1 MEARLISPAGAASL
15 SGTEIRDAAARD
27 DGPLWLDFDHSDE
40 EGMTLL
46 GELIDV
52 RPSDIQ
58 ECHNR
63 SPVPKMRFYADHHF
77 SAINGL
83 ARGADGRLRFQPLKL
98 FLTPRMLV
106 TVLGPT
112 SSSLTSEIARRELA
126 AVRQRID
133 SGQLRPASSFEL
145 VGAIRAEEMRTHENL
160 ITESSARIGQ
170 LERDVSQKD
179 PVKAEALLQDLFDLR
194 HDLEAIRTSAAQ
206 AAESF
211 ANLIETMELQEGLM
225 RTDLRL
231 VRNSQQGFRHL
242 QHTADLEREYL
253 QELIDLFQTRVHRAQ
268 SFCTQG
274 DCLGHRRHCLDRDRR
289 SVRDELCLHAGTRLA
304 MGLSG
309 RARGD
314 AHRRHPAGLAV
325 SSARLALIRQAGP
338 QPVEAIVQPDGS
350 TR

>member
-1 MEARLISPAGAASL
+1 MEARQISADGAASL
-15 SGTEIRDAAARD
+15 SMAEIREAAARD
-27 DGPLWLDFDHSDE
+27 GGMLWLDFDHTDE
-40 EGMTLL
+40 DGMAML

-52 RPSDIQ
+52 KPSDVQ

-83 ARGADGRLRFQPLKL
+83 ARGSDGRLYFQPLKL
-98 FLTPRMLV
+98 FLTSRTLV

-126 AVRQRID
+126 TVRQRID
-133 SGQLRPASSFEL
+133 AGQLRPASPFEL
-145 VGAIRAEEMRTHENL
+145 VGAIRAEEMRTHEDL
-160 ITESSARIGQ
+160 ITDSSGRIAQ

-179 PVKAEALLQDLFDLR
+179 PVKAEGLLQDLFDLR

-211 ANLIETMELQEGLM
+211 TNLIETMDLQEGLM
-225 RTDLRL
+225 QTDLRL

-253 QELIDLFQTRVHRAQ
+253 QEMIDLFQTRVSTELNRFVRKVTAWGTVGIAWTVIVGLYGMN
-268 SFCTQG
+268 FTYMPE
-274 DCLGHRRHCLDRDRR
+274 LGWRWGYPTVLVVMLVVGILLVLLFRR
-289 SVRDELCLHAGTRLA
+289 
-304 MGLSG
+304 
-309 RARGD
+309 RGW
-314 AHRRHPAGLAV
+314 L
-325 SSARLALIRQAGP
+325 
-338 QPVEAIVQPDGS
+338 
-350 TR
+350 

>member
-1 MEARLISPAGAASL
+1 MEARLISLAGAASL
-15 SGTEIRDAAARD
+15 SMTEVRDAAARD
-27 DGPLWLDFDHSDE
+27 GGTLWLDFDHTDE
-40 EGMTLL
+40 DGMALL
-46 GELIDV
+46 GELIDA

-63 SPVPKMRFYADHHF
+63 SPVPKMRFYPDHHF

-83 ARGADGRLRFQPLKL
+83 ARGSDGRLHFQPLKL
-98 FLTPRMLV
+98 FLTPKALI

-112 SSSLTSEIARRELA
+112 SSSLTSEIARGELA
-126 AVRQRID
+126 AVRHRLD

-145 VGAIRAEEMRTHENL
+145 VAAIRAEEMRTHEDL
-160 ITESSARIGQ
+160 ITESSARIAQ

-211 ANLIETMELQEGLM
+211 ANLIETMDLQEGLM
-225 RTDLRL
+225 QTDLRR

-253 QELIDLFQTRVHRAQ
+253 QEMIDLFQTRVSTELNRFVRKVTAWG
-268 SFCTQG
+268 SIGIAWTVIVGLYGMNFTSMPGLRTQWG
-274 DCLGHRRHCLDRDRR
+274 Y
-289 SVRDELCLHAGTRLA
+289 
-304 MGLSG
+304 
-309 RARGD
+309 
-314 AHRRHPAGLAV
+314 PAVLVLMLIVGVLLAV
-325 SSARLALIRQAGP
+325 LFRRRGWL
-338 QPVEAIVQPDGS
+338 
-350 TR
+350 

>member
-15 SGTEIRDAAARD
+15 SMTEIRDAAARD
-27 DGPLWLDFDHSDE
+27 GGTLWLDFDHRDE
-40 EGMTLL
+40 DSMALL

-52 RPSDIQ
+52 RASDIQ

-83 ARGADGRLRFQPLKL
+83 ARGSDGRLYFVPLKL
-98 FLTPRMLV
+98 FLTPKALI
-106 TVLGPT
+106 TVHGPT

-126 AVRQRID
+126 AVRQRLD

-145 VGAIRAEEMRTHENL
+145 VAAIRAEEMRTHEDL
-160 ITESSARIGQ
+160 ITESSARISQ

-211 ANLIETMELQEGLM
+211 ANLIETMDLQEGLM
-225 RTDLRL
+225 QTDLRR

-253 QELIDLFQTRVHRAQ
+253 QEMIDLFQTRVSTELNR
-268 SFCTQG
+268 F
-274 DCLGHRRHCLDRDRR
+274 
-289 SVRDELCLHAGTRLA
+289 VRKVTAWGSIGIAWTVIVGLYGMNFTHMPELSWRWGY
-304 MGLSG
+304 
-309 RARGD
+309 
-314 AHRRHPAGLAV
+314 PAVLVLMLIVGVL
-325 SSARLALIRQAGP
+325 LALLFRRRGWL
-338 QPVEAIVQPDGS
+338 
-350 TR
+350 

>member
-1 MEARLISPAGAASL
+1 MEARLISLAGAASL
-15 SGTEIRDAAARD
+15 SMTEIRDAAAQD
-27 DGPLWLDFDHSDE
+27 EGTLWLDFDHTDDDS
-40 EGMTLL
+40 MALL

-63 SPVPKMRFYADHHF
+63 SPVPKMRFYTDHHF

-98 FLTPRMLV
+98 FLTSRMLV

-112 SSSLTSEIARRELA
+112 SSSLTSEIARRELT

-133 SGQLRPASSFEL
+133 RGQLRPSSSFEL

-160 ITESSARIGQ
+160 ITESSARIAQ

-179 PVKAEALLQDLFDLR
+179 PVKAEALLQVLFDLR

-211 ANLIETMELQEGLM
+211 ANLIETMDLQEGLM
-225 RTDLRL
+225 QTDLRL

-253 QELIDLFQTRVHRAQ
+253 QELIGLFQTRVSTELNRFVRKVTAWGSIGIAWTVIVGLYGMNFANMPELSWTYGYPAALGVMVVVSLILWYLFHRQ
-268 SFCTQG
+268 HW
-274 DCLGHRRHCLDRDRR
+274 L
-289 SVRDELCLHAGTRLA
+289 
-304 MGLSG
+304 
-309 RARGD
+309 
-314 AHRRHPAGLAV
+314 
-325 SSARLALIRQAGP
+325 
-338 QPVEAIVQPDGS
+338 
-350 TR
+350 

>member
-15 SGTEIRDAAARD
+15 SMPEIRDAAARD
-27 DGPLWLDFDHSDE
+27 GGTLWLDFDHTDE
-40 EGMTLL
+40 DGMALL
-46 GELIDV
+46 GELIEV

-58 ECHNR
+58 ECHTR

-83 ARGADGRLRFQPLKL
+83 ARGSDGRLYFHPLKL
-98 FLTPRMLV
+98 FLTPTTLV

-126 AVRQRID
+126 AVRQRVD

-145 VGAIRAEEMRTHENL
+145 VAAIRGEEMRTHEDL
-160 ITESSARIGQ
+160 ITESSARVAQ

-179 PVKAEALLQDLFDLR
+179 PVKAEAMLQDLFDLR

-211 ANLIETMELQEGLM
+211 ANLIETMDLQEGLM
-225 RTDLRL
+225 PTDLRW

-253 QELIDLFQTRVHRAQ
+253 QEMIDLFQTRVSTELNRFVRKVTAWGSIAIAWTVIVGLYGMNFTHMPE
-268 SFCTQG
+268 
-274 DCLGHRRHCLDRDRR
+274 LGWRWGYPAVLVLMVIVGALLVLLFRR
-289 SVRDELCLHAGTRLA
+289 
-304 MGLSG
+304 
-309 RARGD
+309 RGW
-314 AHRRHPAGLAV
+314 L
-325 SSARLALIRQAGP
+325 
-338 QPVEAIVQPDGS
+338 
-350 TR
+350 

>member
-15 SGTEIRDAAARD
+15 SMREIRDAAARD
-27 DGPLWLDFDHSDE
+27 GGTLWLDFDHTDE
-40 EGMTLL
+40 DGMALL
-46 GELIDV
+46 GELIDIKA
-52 RPSDIQ
+52 SDIQ

-83 ARGADGRLRFQPLKL
+83 ARGSDGRLYFVPLKL
-98 FLTPRMLV
+98 FLTPKALV
-106 TVLGPT
+106 TVQGPT
-112 SSSLTSEIARRELA
+112 SSSLASEIARRELA
-126 AVRQRID
+126 AVRQRLD

-145 VGAIRAEEMRTHENL
+145 VAAIRAEEMRTHEDL
-160 ITESSARIGQ
+160 ITESSARIAQ

-211 ANLIETMELQEGLM
+211 ANLIETMDLQEGLM
-225 RTDLRL
+225 QTDLRR

-253 QELIDLFQTRVHRAQ
+253 QEMIDLFQTRVSTELNRFVRKVTAWG
-268 SFCTQG
+268 SIGIAWTVIVGLYGMNFTSMPGLRTQWG
-274 DCLGHRRHCLDRDRR
+274 Y
-289 SVRDELCLHAGTRLA
+289 
-304 MGLSG
+304 
-309 RARGD
+309 
-314 AHRRHPAGLAV
+314 PAVLVLMLIVGVLLAV
-325 SSARLALIRQAGP
+325 LFRRRGWL
-338 QPVEAIVQPDGS
+338 
-350 TR
+350 

>member
-15 SGTEIRDAAARD
+15 SIVEIRDAAAQ
-27 DGPLWLDFDHSDE
+27 DGGTLWLDFDHTDE
-40 EGMTLL
+40 DGMALL

-52 RPSDIQ
+52 KPSDIE

-83 ARGADGRLRFQPLKL
+83 ARGSDGRLYFVPLKL
-98 FLTPRMLV
+98 FLTPKALI

-112 SSSLTSEIARRELA
+112 SSSLTAEIAQRELT
-126 AVRQRID
+126 AVRQRIA
-133 SGQLRPASSFEL
+133 SGQLRPASPFEL
-145 VGAIRAEEMRTHENL
+145 VGAIRAEEMQTHENL
-160 ITESSARIGQ
+160 ISESSARIAQ
-170 LERDVSQKD
+170 LEQDVSQKD

-211 ANLIETMELQEGLM
+211 ANLIETLDLQEGLM
-225 RTDLRL
+225 QTDLRR

-253 QELIDLFQTRVHRAQ
+253 QEMIDLFQTRVSTELNRFVRKVTAWG
-268 SFCTQG
+268 SIGIAWTVIVGLYGMNFAYMPE
-274 DCLGHRRHCLDRDRR
+274 LGWRWGYPAVLVVMLIVGVLLVVLFRR
-289 SVRDELCLHAGTRLA
+289 
-304 MGLSG
+304 
-309 RARGD
+309 RGW
-314 AHRRHPAGLAV
+314 L
-325 SSARLALIRQAGP
+325 
-338 QPVEAIVQPDGS
+338 
-350 TR
+350 

>member
-1 MEARLISPAGAASL
+1 MEARLISLAGAASL
-15 SGTEIRDAAARD
+15 SMTEIRDAAAQD
-27 DGPLWLDFDHSDE
+27 DGTLWLDFDHTDDDS
-40 EGMTLL
+40 MALL

-63 SPVPKMRFYADHHF
+63 SPVPKMRFYTDHHF

-98 FLTPRMLV
+98 FLTSRMLV

-112 SSSLTSEIARRELA
+112 SSSLTSEIARRELT

-133 SGQLRPASSFEL
+133 RGQLRPSSSFEL

-160 ITESSARIGQ
+160 ITESSARIAQ

-179 PVKAEALLQDLFDLR
+179 PVKAEALLQVLFDLR

-211 ANLIETMELQEGLM
+211 TNLIETMDLQEGLM
-225 RTDLRL
+225 QTDLRL

-253 QELIDLFQTRVHRAQ
+253 QELIDLFQTRVSTELNRFVRKVTAWG
-268 SFCTQG
+268 SIGIAWTVIVGLYGMNFANMPE
-274 DCLGHRRHCLDRDRR
+274 LGWRWGYPAVLVLMLIVGVLLVLLFRR
-289 SVRDELCLHAGTRLA
+289 
-304 MGLSG
+304 
-309 RARGD
+309 RGW
-314 AHRRHPAGLAV
+314 L
-325 SSARLALIRQAGP
+325 
-338 QPVEAIVQPDGS
+338 
-350 TR
+350 

>member
-15 SGTEIRDAAARD
+15 SMTEIRDAAARD
-27 DGPLWLDFDHSDE
+27 GGTLWLDFDHTDADSME
-40 EGMTLL
+40 LL
-46 GELIDV
+46 GELMDV
-52 RPSDIQ
+52 RPSDIE

-83 ARGADGRLRFQPLKL
+83 ARGSDGRLYFQPLKV
-98 FLTPRMLV
+98 FLTPRALV

-112 SSSLTSEIARRELA
+112 SSSLTSEIARRELT
-126 AVRQRID
+126 AVRQRLD

-145 VGAIRAEEMRTHENL
+145 VAAIRAETMQTHEDL
-160 ITESSARIGQ
+160 IAESSARIAQ

-211 ANLIETMELQEGLM
+211 ANLIATMDLQEGLM
-225 RTDLRL
+225 QTDLRR
-231 VRNSQQGFRHL
+231 VRNMQQGFRHL

-253 QELIDLFQTRVHRAQ
+253 QEMIDLFQTRVSTELNRFVRKVTAWGSIGIAWTVIVGLYGMNFAHMPE
-268 SFCTQG
+268 
-274 DCLGHRRHCLDRDRR
+274 LGWRW
-289 SVRDELCLHAGTRLA
+289 GY
-304 MGLSG
+304 
-309 RARGD
+309 
-314 AHRRHPAGLAV
+314 PAVLVLMLIVGV
-325 SSARLALIRQAGP
+325 VLALLFRRRGWL
-338 QPVEAIVQPDGS
+338 
-350 TR
+350 

>member
-15 SGTEIRDAAARD
+15 SMTEIRDAAARD
-27 DGPLWLDFDHSDE
+27 GGALWLDFDHTDE
-40 EGMTLL
+40 DSMKLL
-46 GELIDV
+46 AELIDV

-63 SPVPKMRFYADHHF
+63 SPVPKMRFYANHHF

-83 ARGADGRLRFQPLKL
+83 ARGSDGRLYFVPLKL
-98 FLTPRMLV
+98 FLTPKALI

-126 AVRQRID
+126 AVRQQLD

-145 VGAIRAEEMRTHENL
+145 VAAIRAEEMRTHEDL
-160 ITESSARIGQ
+160 ITESSARIAQ

-211 ANLIETMELQEGLM
+211 ANLIETMDLQEGLM
-225 RTDLRL
+225 QTDLRR

-253 QELIDLFQTRVHRAQ
+253 QEMIDLFQTRVSTELNRFVRKVTAWG
-268 SFCTQG
+268 SIGIAWTVIVGLYGMNFANMPE
-274 DCLGHRRHCLDRDRR
+274 LGWRWGYPAVLLLMLIVGVLLVLLFRR
-289 SVRDELCLHAGTRLA
+289 
-304 MGLSG
+304 
-309 RARGD
+309 RGW
-314 AHRRHPAGLAV
+314 L
-325 SSARLALIRQAGP
+325 
-338 QPVEAIVQPDGS
+338 
-350 TR
+350 

>member
-1 MEARLISPAGAASL
+1 
-15 SGTEIRDAAARD
+15 
-27 DGPLWLDFDHSDE
+27 
-40 EGMTLL
+40 
-46 GELIDV
+46 
-52 RPSDIQ
+52 
-58 ECHNR
+58 
-63 SPVPKMRFYADHHF
+63 
-77 SAINGL
+77 
-83 ARGADGRLRFQPLKL
+83 
-98 FLTPRMLV
+98 

-112 SSSLTSEIARRELA
+112 SSSLTSEIARGELA

-170 LERDVSQKD
+170 LERDVSQQD

-225 RTDLRL
+225 QTDLRL

-253 QELIDLFQTRVHRAQ
+253 QELIDLFQTRVSTELNRFVRKVTAFGTIAIAWTVIAGIYGMNFRHMPELEWHFGYPAV
-268 SFCTQG
+268 
-274 DCLGHRRHCLDRDRR
+274 LGL
-289 SVRDELCLHAGTRLA
+289 
-304 MGLSG
+304 M
-309 RARGD
+309 
-314 AHRRHPAGLAV
+314 
-325 SSARLALIRQAGP
+325 ALIG
-338 QPVEAIVQPDGS
+338 VLFIVFFRRRGWL
-350 TR
+350 

>member
-1 MEARLISPAGAASL
+1 MEARLISPTGTTSL
-15 SGTEIRDAAARD
+15 SMTEIRDAAARD
-27 DGPLWLDFDHSDE
+27 GGTLWLEFDHTDE
-40 EGMTLL
+40 DGMELL

-83 ARGADGRLRFQPLKL
+83 ARGSDGRLYFVPLKL
-98 FLTPRMLV
+98 FLTPKALI
-106 TVLGPT
+106 TVQGPT
-112 SSSLTSEIARRELA
+112 SSSLTSELARRELA
-126 AVRQRID
+126 AVRQRVD
-133 SGQLRPASSFEL
+133 NGQLRPASSFEL
-145 VGAIRAEEMRTHENL
+145 VAAIRAEEMRTHEDL
-160 ITESSARIGQ
+160 ITESSARIAQ

-211 ANLIETMELQEGLM
+211 ANLIETMDLQEGLM
-225 RTDLRL
+225 QTDLRR

-253 QELIDLFQTRVHRAQ
+253 QEMIDLFQTRVSTELNRFVRKVTAWGSIGIAWTVIVGLYGMNFTHMPE
-268 SFCTQG
+268 
-274 DCLGHRRHCLDRDRR
+274 LGWRW
-289 SVRDELCLHAGTRLA
+289 GY
-304 MGLSG
+304 
-309 RARGD
+309 
-314 AHRRHPAGLAV
+314 PAVLAV
-325 SSARLALIRQAGP
+325 MLIVGVLLVLLFRRRGWL
-338 QPVEAIVQPDGS
+338 
-350 TR
+350 